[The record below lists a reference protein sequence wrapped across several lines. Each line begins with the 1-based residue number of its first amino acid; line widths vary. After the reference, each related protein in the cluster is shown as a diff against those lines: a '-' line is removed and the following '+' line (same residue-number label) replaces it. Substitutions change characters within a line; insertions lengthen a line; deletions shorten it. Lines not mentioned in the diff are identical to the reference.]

1 MMRYFLAL
9 LFCLSFFSN
18 QLVFSQ
24 TKSDLEQ
31 KKQQLAADIKNIEQ
45 LIDKSINKKRE
56 LLTNVEN
63 LRFKIKL
70 QQDLIININNQLNLI
85 VEEIKTNNIELS
97 SLLSKQK
104 KIKKDYAAMVLKSY
118 KHKSNINKIMFVF
131 SANNFTQAYK
141 RLQYYKQYIKYKD
154 RQIKE
159 IKLTTKL
166 IDEVLGS
173 LELQKEAKQLLV
185 IENQKIKTTLDN
197 ENLMQ

>member
-18 QLVFSQ
+18 QSLFSQ

-31 KKQQLAADIKNIEQ
+31 KKQQLAADIKNIEL

-118 KHKSNINKIMFVF
+118 KHKSNINKI
-131 SANNFTQAYK
+131 N
-141 RLQYYKQYIKYKD
+141 
-154 RQIKE
+154 
-159 IKLTTKL
+159 
-166 IDEVLGS
+166 
-173 LELQKEAKQLLV
+173 
-185 IENQKIKTTLDN
+185 
-197 ENLMQ
+197 

>member
-18 QLVFSQ
+18 QALFSQ

-31 KKQQLAADIKNIEQ
+31 KKQQLAADIKNIEL

-85 VEEIKTNNIELS
+85 VEEIKTNNIELNT
-97 SLLSKQK
+97 LLSKQK

-131 SANNFTQAYK
+131 SANNA
-141 RLQYYKQYIKYKD
+141 
-154 RQIKE
+154 
-159 IKLTTKL
+159 
-166 IDEVLGS
+166 
-173 LELQKEAKQLLV
+173 
-185 IENQKIKTTLDN
+185 
-197 ENLMQ
+197 